1 MPWGSLLHSFDL
13 QGINTTNFLSFGLK
27 AYQGSESQEIGRS
40 SGLKGEDEW
49 SENLWKELDSS
60 RIDAYEKLREMG
72 KLREIVRRGEIVW
85 RGWESPLRRTGI
97 IWGSNADYL
106 QIIYLNNQLSLMS
119 TWLHISGLIV
129 ESSIIQN
136 SIFSKQ

>member
-1 MPWGSLLHSFDL
+1 
-13 QGINTTNFLSFGLK
+13 LK

>member
-1 MPWGSLLHSFDL
+1 V
-13 QGINTTNFLSFGLK
+13 QGINITNILFFGLK
-27 AYQGSESQEIGRS
+27 AYQGSESQEIGPS
-40 SGLKGEDEW
+40 SGLKGKDEW
-49 SENLWKELDSS
+49 WENLSEEPNSS
-60 RIDAYEKLREMG
+60 LRGSMTSEQ
-72 KLREIVRRGEIVW
+72 LEWV
-85 RGWESPLRRTGI
+85 SRTRGI

-106 QIIYLNNQLSLMS
+106 QIIYLNNQLSQMS

>member
-1 MPWGSLLHSFDL
+1 M
-13 QGINTTNFLSFGLK
+13 TNLLSFGLK

-40 SGLKGEDEW
+40 SNLKGKDECRK
-49 SENLWKELDSS
+49 NLPKVPDIPVLRSKLVALD
-60 RIDAYEKLREMG
+60 EKV
-72 KLREIVRRGEIVW
+72 K
-85 RGWESPLRRTGI
+85 GI

-106 QIIYLNNQLSLMS
+106 QIIYSNDQLSQMS
-119 TWLHISGLIV
+119 IWLHISGLIV

>member
-1 MPWGSLLHSFDL
+1 MDE
-13 QGINTTNFLSFGLK
+13 TM

-85 RGWESPLRRTGI
+85 RGWESPLRRTDEISLEPEFG
-97 IWGSNADYL
+97 DYTTL
-106 QIIYLNNQLSLMS
+106 IGKGTLFSQIHARLSFF
-119 TWLHISGLIV
+119 
-129 ESSIIQN
+129 N
-136 SIFSKQ
+136 S